1 MNRNVRSSIGYPQ
14 DTTLE
19 LKTYISLKAK
29 REKKIPYTNSN
40 PKRTLVAIAILDKTD
55 CEQMV

>member
-29 REKKIPYTNSN
+29 RDKD
-40 PKRTLVAIAILDKTD
+40 TLYK
-55 CEQMV
+55 